1 MIRNGMSFF
10 TSAIWSNISLPILIT
25 NKTYTPQTMEP
36 PSAAEHRA
44 GLFDAGRRQSDWRRG
59 SRGLKASLPAVIAE
73 TSRTSAY
80 GDRSDNAEY
89 KEAKGILRRTHGQI
103 FNIED
108 QLRRVVLIPSS
119 TSAAGTIQ
127 LGSTVIVEIKKDG
140 ASSGAAARK
149 TFRIL
154 GSSETDPGHG
164 RISHTSPLGAAL
176 LGQLWRRS
184 GGAGSRRNAGI
195 YRSLR

>member
-1 MIRNGMSFF
+1 MQI
-10 TSAIWSNISLPILIT
+10 P
-25 NKTYTPQTMEP
+25 
-36 PSAAEHRA
+36 
-44 GLFDAGRRQSDWRRG
+44 RRQWSRRPPPNYEPVYLTPEG
-59 SRGLKASLPAVIAE
+59 VRRLEARLARLKASLPAVIAE

-108 QLRRVVLIPSS
+108 QLKRVVLIPSGAG
-119 TSAAGTIQ
+119 TAGTIQ

-140 ASSGAAARK
+140 VPLSAAARK

-154 GSSETDPGHG
+154 GSSETDPGRG

-176 LGQLWRRS
+176 LGHTVGDVVVVQAP
-184 GGAGSRRNAGI
+184 GGTQEYKI
-195 YRSLR
+195 VEVK

>member
-1 MIRNGMSFF
+1 MQI
-10 TSAIWSNISLPILIT
+10 P
-25 NKTYTPQTMEP
+25 
-36 PSAAEHRA
+36 
-44 GLFDAGRRQSDWRRG
+44 RRQWSRRPPPNNEPVYLTPEG
-59 SRGLKASLPAVIAE
+59 VKRMEARLARLKQSLPAAIAE

-108 QLRRVVLIPSS
+108 QLKRVVLISS
-119 TSAAGTIQ
+119 GTGAAGTIQ

-140 ASSGAAARK
+140 APSRK

-154 GSSETDPGHG
+154 GSSETDPSRG

-176 LGQLWRRS
+176 LGHTMDDRVVVQTPS
-184 GGAGSRRNAGI
+184 GTQEYKI
-195 YRSLR
+195 VDVK

>member
-1 MIRNGMSFF
+1 MQI
-10 TSAIWSNISLPILIT
+10 P
-25 NKTYTPQTMEP
+25 
-36 PSAAEHRA
+36 
-44 GLFDAGRRQSDWRRG
+44 RRQWSRRPPPNNDPVYLTQEG
-59 SRGLKASLPAVIAE
+59 VRRLEARLIQLKQSLPAAIAE

-108 QLRRVVLIPSS
+108 QLRRVVLIASG
-119 TSAAGTIQ
+119 TGAAGTIQ

-140 ASSGAAARK
+140 AASRK

-154 GSSETDPGHG
+154 GSSETDPGRG
-164 RISHTSPLGAAL
+164 RISHISPLGAAL
-176 LGQLWRRS
+176 IGHTVGDVVTVQTP
-184 GGAGSRRNAGI
+184 GGTQEYKI
-195 YRSLR
+195 FEVK

>member
-1 MIRNGMSFF
+1 MQI
-10 TSAIWSNISLPILIT
+10 P
-25 NKTYTPQTMEP
+25 
-36 PSAAEHRA
+36 
-44 GLFDAGRRQSDWRRG
+44 RRQWSRRPPPNYEPVYLTPEG
-59 SRGLKASLPAVIAE
+59 VARLKARLERLKASLPAAIAE

-108 QLRRVVLIPSS
+108 QLKRVVIIPSG
-119 TSAAGTIQ
+119 ADAMGTIQ

-140 ASSGAAARK
+140 ALLRK

-154 GSSETDPGHG
+154 GSSETDPGRG

-176 LGQLWRRS
+176 LGRAAGDVVTVQTP
-184 GGAGSRRNAGI
+184 GGTQEYKVVEVR
-195 YRSLR
+195 

>member
-1 MIRNGMSFF
+1 
-10 TSAIWSNISLPILIT
+10 L
-25 NKTYTPQTMEP
+25 KTRLE
-36 PSAAEHRA
+36 R
-44 GLFDAGRRQSDWRRG
+44 
-59 SRGLKASLPAVIAE
+59 LKASLPAAIAE

-108 QLRRVVLIPSS
+108 QLRRVVLIDSG
-119 TSAAGTIQ
+119 TGVAGMIQ

-140 ASSGAAARK
+140 APLSPATRK
-149 TFRIL
+149 MFRIL

-164 RISHTSPLGAAL
+164 RISHASPLGAAL
-176 LGQLWRRS
+176 LGHAAGDVVAVQAP
-184 GGAGSRRNAGI
+184 GGTQEYKI
-195 YRSLR
+195 IEVK